1 MKVELYKLKVFFSF
15 SSKFVSSLFA
25 NVSSH
30 IEKHFVVILQ
40 IGVVILQNYGA
51 STIIIYIIL
60 YIIYYFINYII
71 YYFHYYIPL
80 NHILNMCGTYYSG
93 LTLFPHRAK
102 NRHFFP

>member
-1 MKVELYKLKVFFSF
+1 MKVKLYKLKVFFSF

-40 IGVVILQNYGA
+40 IGVVILQNYGT
-51 STIIIYIIL
+51 STIIIYITHIL
-60 YIIYYFINYII
+60 NYII